1 MYAPLQD
8 ANQNGKEPLYR
19 KELRDKNC
27 SHSYLL
33 SHDNQGIFPHM
44 VREIGDFNLF
54 GAESLPDKVCNIG
67 GQPLS
72 SNTIIKLL

>member
-1 MYAPLQD
+1 MQI
-8 ANQNGKEPLYR
+8 KMER
-19 KELRDKNC
+19 SHCIEKELRDKNC
-27 SHSYLL
+27 PQSYLL
-33 SHDNQGIFPHM
+33 SLDNQGIFPHM